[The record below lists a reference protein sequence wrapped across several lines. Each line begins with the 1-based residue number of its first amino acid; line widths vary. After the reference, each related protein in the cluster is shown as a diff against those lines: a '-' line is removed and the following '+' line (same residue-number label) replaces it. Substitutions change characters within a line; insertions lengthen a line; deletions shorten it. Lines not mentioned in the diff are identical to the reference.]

1 MAGDPF
7 DMEVTARPESAGAVR
22 RALLRWA
29 GHLPERVRTD
39 LVLVVNELVI
49 NAIRHGPD
57 FGRVRISLREHD
69 DELEVGVRDDS
80 LPQVIAP
87 REPDETGGRGLR
99 IVDTLAQAWGVRHNP
114 TQVWCLLRATEPA
127 ADVDA
132 GIDAAPGPGPEP
144 GGGADVS

>member
-1 MAGDPF
+1 M
-7 DMEVTARPESAGAVR
+7 
-22 RALLRWA
+22 
-29 GHLPERVRTD
+29 
-39 LVLVVNELVI
+39 LVVNELVI

-57 FGRVRISLREHD
+57 FGRVRISLRERD

-127 ADVDA
+127 AAVDADA
-132 GIDAAPGPGPEP
+132 GIDAAPGPGP
-144 GGGADVS
+144 GDGADVS